1 MEKRDRLGNRDM
13 LAYSDAPSKYKH
25 ESFFSPEKKEV
36 MINKLKKVS
45 DEAVSNFEVPKE

>member
-25 ESFFSPEKKEV
+25 ESFFSPEKNV